1 MSAANSQPE
10 VNGSTPSAS
19 FCSVEDAIEDFRQG
33 KLVLILD
40 DEDRENEGDL
50 AIAAEHVT
58 PEAINFMAALGR
70 GLICMPMLGQRLDE
84 LQIPLMVP
92 RNGPAQPTAFTI
104 PVDAREGATTG
115 ISAHDR
121 YLTVKTLIDPEARPQ
136 DLIQPGHLFPLRYA
150 EGGVLRR
157 AGHTEASVDLAKL
170 AGLYPAAVICEVMN
184 DDGTM
189 ARLPDL
195 LRFAAV
201 HDIKVFTIAQL
212 VEHRRRNEN
221 LVQREAQAVIPTDYG
236 EFTCIAFQS
245 VVTNQYHL
253 AMVKGD
259 IAGDPPPL
267 VRMHSE
273 CLTGD
278 IFGSRRCDCGD
289 QLQESLRMIGEEG
302 RGVLVYMRHH
312 EGRGIG
318 IVNKLRAYR
327 LQDEEDLDTVDANV
341 HLGFPPDLRDYG
353 IGAQILVDLGL
364 RNIRLLTNNPAKR
377 AGIHGFGLEVV
388 ERVPIVSKPT
398 DENRKYLEAKRAR
411 MGHLLTRDSG
421 LRAVS
426 VEE

>member
-1 MSAANSQPE
+1 LSAADSQHN
-10 VNGSTPSAS
+10 VNGSVPSAS
-19 FCSVEDAIEDFRQG
+19 FCSIDDAIADFSQG
-33 KLVLILD
+33 KMVLIVD

-50 AIAAEHVT
+50 AIAAEHAT
-58 PEAINFMAALGR
+58 PEAINFMAAHGR

-84 LQIPLMVP
+84 LQIPLMVV
-92 RNGPAQPTAFTI
+92 RNSLSQATAFTVS
-104 PVDAREGATTG
+104 VDARDGVSTG
-115 ISAHDR
+115 ISAYDR
-121 YLTVKTLIDPEARPQ
+121 YLTVRTLIDPDARPE
-136 DLIQPGHLFPLRYA
+136 DLVQPGHLFPLRYA
-150 EGGVLRR
+150 DGGVLRR
-157 AGHTEASVDLAKL
+157 AGHTEASVDLSKL

-184 DDGTM
+184 DDGSM

-195 LRFAAV
+195 LRFAGE
-201 HDIKVFTIAQL
+201 HGIKVFTVAQL
-212 VEHRRRNEN
+212 VEYRRRHEN
-221 LVQREAQAVIPTDYG
+221 LVQRVAEAVIPTQFG
-236 EFTCIAFQS
+236 EFTCIAFES
-245 VVTNQYHL
+245 VVTNQHHL

-259 IAGDPPPL
+259 LSSGPPPL

-278 IFGSRRCDCGD
+278 IFGSQRCDCGD

-327 LQDEEDLDTVDANV
+327 LQDDEDLDTVDANV

-364 RNIRLLTNNPAKR
+364 REIRLLTNNPAKR

-388 ERVPIVSKPT
+388 ERVPVASYPT
-398 DENRKYLEAKRAR
+398 EANRKYLEAKKAR
-411 MGHLLTRDSG
+411 MGHLLDLDSE